1 MQKIHT
7 ILPLLLLVLTAC
19 QKAQPPAVAEID
31 SDFLKNFQ
39 VAPAKME
46 SDKNPATE
54 AKVNLGRVLYY
65 EERLSKSQNISCNT
79 CHLLDKYG
87 VDGTPTSTGFK
98 GQKGGRNAPTT
109 YFAAGHIVQFWD
121 GRAADVEEQAKGPV
135 LNPIEMAMTDASSV
149 EATLRSMPEYVEMF
163 KKAFPDA
170 KQPVT
175 FDNAALAIG
184 AFERGLVTESRWD
197 HYLKGHKDS
206 ITPEEKAGFVAFSKA
221 GCASCH
227 NGAYV
232 GGRLYTK
239 VGIKKAWPKQDD
251 LGRFAVTKQEHQKMV
266 FKVPSLRNIDK
277 TGPYFHD
284 GSVAQLEEAVKM
296 MSEMQTEKPLTE
308 PEVVAVVAWMK
319 TLTGDIPADYIKK
332 PAMPAATAQTPKP
345 QAD

>member
-1 MQKIHT
+1 MQKFVLI
-7 ILPLLLLVLTAC
+7 PALLLLMLFAC
-19 QKAQPPAVAEID
+19 QKAQPPVVAEID

-39 VAPAKME
+39 ATPAKMDSE
-46 SDKNPATE
+46 KNPATE
-54 AKVNLGRVLYY
+54 AKVTLGRILYY
-65 EERLSKSQNISCNT
+65 EDRLSKSQNISCNT

-135 LNPIEMAMTDASSV
+135 LNPIEMAMPDARTV
-149 EATLRSMPEYVEMF
+149 EATLRSMPEYVELF
-163 KKAFPDA
+163 KKAFPED

-175 FDNAALAIG
+175 FDNAALAIA

-206 ITPEEKAGFVAFSKA
+206 LTAEEKAGFVTFSKS
-221 GCASCH
+221 GCATCH

-239 VGIKKAWPKQDD
+239 VGIKKPFPKQDD
-251 LGRFAVTKQEHQKMV
+251 LGRFAVTKEEHQKMV

-284 GSVAQLEEAVKM
+284 GSVAKLEDAVRM
-296 MSEMQTEKPLTE
+296 MGEMQTERPLTE
-308 PEVVAVVAWMK
+308 PEVTSIVVWMK
-319 TLTGDIPADYIKK
+319 SLTGDLPMDYIKK
-332 PAMPAATAQTPKP
+332 PALPAGTAQTPKP